1 MTPDE
6 RPVILTEAGLVAVLT
21 LNRPDRHNAMS
32 TALLSRLARHL
43 AELTQA
49 EAGDR
54 PCCLLLTGAG
64 RSFCSGAD
72 TKEPAWG
79 DLSLRAER
87 RAHFTTVFAA
97 LHQAPF
103 PVLAAVE
110 GYALGGG
117 LELALACDLVVAGG
131 GALFGLPEL
140 GIGAVPGGGAVHS
153 LIRRAGRGVAAGM
166 LLTGERISARALT
179 GTGVVDRVTDD
190 GRALAEASDI
200 AAQLARMEPQLLTA
214 AVRLLRDS
222 GHLDRSAALGLES
235 GFWWEAAA
243 GRE

>member
-1 MTPDE
+1 MTTE
-6 RPVILTEAGLVAVLT
+6 EQPVILTGGGAVAVLT

-32 TALLSRLARHL
+32 GALLSRLARQL
-43 AELTQA
+43 TELTQA
-49 EAGDR
+49 GAEDR
-54 PCCLLLTGAG
+54 PRCLLVTGAG

-87 RAHFTTVFAA
+87 RAHFTAVFSV

-103 PVLAAVE
+103 PVFAAVE

-140 GIGAVPGGGAVHS
+140 GIGAVPGGGAAHS
-153 LIRRAGRGVAAGM
+153 LIRRAGRGVAARM
-166 LLTGERISARALT
+166 LLTGEFISARELA
-179 GTGVVDRVTDD
+179 GSGAVDRVTED
-190 GRALAEASDI
+190 GSALATALGI
-200 AAQLARMEPQLLTA
+200 AGRLARIEPELLTA

-222 GHLDRSAALGLES
+222 GHLDRPAALGLES
-235 GFWWEAAA
+235 GFWWEAAS
-243 GRE
+243 RKN